1 MKKTI
6 RVLVA
11 LMCMLALLCAGYAMA
26 EEAAETPTATPAPT
40 PSAEELGKL
49 TFEING
55 PDESMPRTVHYS
67 DFQDGKYELKDLAP
81 GTYTVSEIDPEKL
94 LEEQGYTFDA
104 ENSVQTITI
113 EVKPAAPETEETG
126 AEPTEEP
133 AEKPAEGAGEAEGE
147 ALLPNQLKNVYV
159 RNEEETPTP
168 PPETTED
175 TIEIPVTKRWDD
187 NGNRDGNRPNRVIV
201 HLLADGKKTAQA
213 VLTAGNG
220 WSYRFT
226 ELPKLN
232 AAGQEIKYTITEEAI
247 PMYIP
252 DIDGYDITNVYS
264 PVLTSATISK
274 VWNDNNNAAG
284 LRPKSIYCTLSNG
297 THVVLNEENGW
308 TATVNNLPT
317 VVNGKPVTYT
327 WTEQE
332 IIGYKQTGKETA
344 GGTTVFTNT
353 VIERDVPPPE
363 GKTPPKKR
371 GDKYVIIED
380 YVTPLGVEVVINHV
394 GDCFD

>member
-113 EVKPAAPETEETG
+113 EVKPDVPETEE

-133 AEKPAEGAGEAEGE
+133 VKEPAEGAGEAEGE
-147 ALLPNQLKNVYV
+147 ALLPNQL
-159 RNEEETPTP
+159 
-168 PPETTED
+168 
-175 TIEIPVTKRWDD
+175 
-187 NGNRDGNRPNRVIV
+187 
-201 HLLADGKKTAQA
+201 H
-213 VLTAGNG
+213 
-220 WSYRFT
+220 
-226 ELPKLN
+226 
-232 AAGQEIKYTITEEAI
+232 
-247 PMYIP
+247 
-252 DIDGYDITNVYS
+252 
-264 PVLTSATISK
+264 
-274 VWNDNNNAAG
+274 
-284 LRPKSIYCTLSNG
+284 
-297 THVVLNEENGW
+297 
-308 TATVNNLPT
+308 
-317 VVNGKPVTYT
+317 
-327 WTEQE
+327 
-332 IIGYKQTGKETA
+332 
-344 GGTTVFTNT
+344 
-353 VIERDVPPPE
+353 
-363 GKTPPKKR
+363 
-371 GDKYVIIED
+371 
-380 YVTPLGVEVVINHV
+380 
-394 GDCFD
+394 